1 MLPKDKDLLLK
12 EKVKLY
18 NNIAKLND
26 CEGRLLA
33 ELEVYPTPRIVWE
46 FEMLGDAQCNFPF
59 WSCTDSDA
67 LLIGHCFSIEKPIVS
82 GPPAI
87 GLGPLKA
94 LKGDTA
100 QAFYGELEDAV
111 HHLTFYL
118 PNTRFQSIS
127 KHQDRLLNVLK
138 DPKSNREKG
147 WEEERLY
154 IDLPL
159 DDIWSVSLEIRTDAI
174 DWLSK
179 HRNRGTFVTTVGQLY
194 QHKYQAMKPETLS
207 ELQTITLKNAL
218 VRLNHFSRLLSYANG
233 GYTGPLY
240 IEGHRFTQDRSNP
253 WETSSVVLAYTTTP
267 LEQLCHSWITYESDL
282 RAYIGCLTTFERMR
296 QNPIWEETF
305 DFTLIQYFQAMRGR
319 MAWQVMASAAGA
331 ALERLSY
338 TILVEDETNSTKKAN
353 CALLFGISGKERQNA
368 QQRWNLGKGP
378 GQEDISVT
386 GKRLRLLLER
396 IGITKSR
403 GYDDIDDVPL
413 FLEVRNDAVHPRTG
427 SITVEQRWKL
437 INQAIQWID
446 EVLLWRIG
454 YRGKYLDRIQ
464 QRGNSTTPRYDL
476 TLRDSSW

>member
-1 MLPKDKDLLLK
+1 
-12 EKVKLY
+12 
-18 NNIAKLND
+18 
-26 CEGRLLA
+26 
-33 ELEVYPTPRIVWE
+33 
-46 FEMLGDAQCNFPF
+46 
-59 WSCTDSDA
+59 
-67 LLIGHCFSIEKPIVS
+67 
-82 GPPAI
+82 
-87 GLGPLKA
+87 
-94 LKGDTA
+94 
-100 QAFYGELEDAV
+100 
-111 HHLTFYL
+111 
-118 PNTRFQSIS
+118 
-127 KHQDRLLNVLK
+127 
-138 DPKSNREKG
+138 
-147 WEEERLY
+147 
-154 IDLPL
+154 
-159 DDIWSVSLEIRTDAI
+159 
-174 DWLSK
+174 
-179 HRNRGTFVTTVGQLY
+179 
-194 QHKYQAMKPETLS
+194 
-207 ELQTITLKNAL
+207 
-218 VRLNHFSRLLSYANG
+218 
-233 GYTGPLY
+233 
-240 IEGHRFTQDRSNP
+240 
-253 WETSSVVLAYTTTP
+253 
-267 LEQLCHSWITYESDL
+267 
-282 RAYIGCLTTFERMR
+282 
-296 QNPIWEETF
+296 
-305 DFTLIQYFQAMRGR
+305 
-319 MAWQVMASAAGA
+319 MASAAGA